1 MKCIV
6 LLPNVQEY
14 VYCTTLYYYTWC
26 CEWVLNYRK
35 LISCY
40 VLNVFLCIWL
50 AEASGSTTT
59 SHFDQ
64 AGSWEPIGPSGQDGH
79 SHGQNVSIHES
90 MAKINEDKWRTGLCA
105 LLWRQSTRL
114 HARSLHT
121 KYGTEIKLHQHKG
134 GVGCIVLSSKVWF
147 HHLWYNINT
156 IPTY

>member
-1 MKCIV
+1 MYRNMCT
-6 LLPNVQEY
+6 VQHY
-14 VYCTTLYYYTWC
+14 IIIHDVVSGFLITGS
-26 CEWVLNYRK
+26 K
-35 LISCY
+35 LAAVCWTCSS
-40 VLNVFLCIWL
+40 
-50 AEASGSTTT
+50 ASDWPGTSGCTTT
-59 SHFDQ
+59 SRFDQ
-64 AGSWEPIGPSGQDGH
+64 ASSWEPIGPCGQDGH

-105 LLWRQSTRL
+105 LLWCQSTRL

-156 IPTY
+156 IPIY